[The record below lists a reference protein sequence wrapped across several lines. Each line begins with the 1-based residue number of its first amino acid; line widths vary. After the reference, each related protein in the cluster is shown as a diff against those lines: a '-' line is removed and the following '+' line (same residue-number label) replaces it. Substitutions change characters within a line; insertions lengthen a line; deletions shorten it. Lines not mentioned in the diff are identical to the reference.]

1 MVQSGQKVKKE
12 QEVFFILQQQKSM
25 EQPNIN
31 YINKLS
37 GDNVA
42 FKSKMI
48 AILKR
53 ELPEETTIYKHQMQF
68 NDFNLAAQS
77 VHKLKHKISILG
89 LEKSYY
95 LAERFEDNLKNN
107 DIDLQSSFEEVLV
120 LMNAFVVKL

>member
-1 MVQSGQKVKKE
+1 
-12 QEVFFILQQQKSM
+12 M

-53 ELPEETTIYKHQMQF
+53 ELPEETTIYNHQMQN

>member
-1 MVQSGQKVKKE
+1 
-12 QEVFFILQQQKSM
+12 M